1 MTGPARS
8 RAPRETRSTMWLPGE
23 AVVAGFVVVTDV
35 LANVGCCC
43 CLLLFGLRAKDPPKN
58 FSTFQDI
65 LHIRLVLE
73 TRVIFFFTYL

>member
-65 LHIRLVLE
+65 LHLRLIVLE
-73 TRVIFFFTYL
+73 TRYLFFY